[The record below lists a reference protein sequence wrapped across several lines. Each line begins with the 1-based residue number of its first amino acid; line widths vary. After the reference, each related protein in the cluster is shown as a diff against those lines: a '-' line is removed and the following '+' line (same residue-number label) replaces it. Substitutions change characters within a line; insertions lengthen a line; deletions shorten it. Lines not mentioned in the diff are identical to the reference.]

1 MSILSKAL
9 DLTYKVIPSEKAYAH
24 CDVPCGI
31 YDPHLAQVAALT
43 TMRMIQ
49 LIEAAEQPGADSSA
63 SQRSAYV
70 AQISR
75 YVATKEHHA
84 ELCKQEIRILWA
96 DYFRPEHVE
105 KYPDLHNIVFSA
117 LKTGSKVRQPNDSE
131 APQDL
136 LNAVNQIATIFWA
149 TKDVET
155 SVKPSRQAVGG
166 ELVLPS

>member
-1 MSILSKAL
+1 MLISKKLIEFTKIETAF
-9 DLTYKVIPSEKAYAH
+9 AH

-49 LIEAAEQPGADSSA
+49 LIGSAEGPSTDSDRTNYV
-63 SQRSAYV
+63 SQL
-70 AQISR
+70 SR
-75 YVATKEHHA
+75 YVSTKEEHA
-84 ELCKQEIRILWA
+84 ELCKKEIRILWA
-96 DYFRPEHVE
+96 DYFRPEHIE
-105 KYPDLHNIVFSA
+105 KYPELHDTVFNA
-117 LKTGSKVRQPNDSE
+117 LKTASKVRQTNDSQ

-155 SVKPSRQAVGG
+155 SVQPSRQAVGG
-166 ELVLPS
+166 ELVLPA

>member
-1 MSILSKAL
+1 MLISKKLIEFTKIETAF
-9 DLTYKVIPSEKAYAH
+9 AH

-49 LIEAAEQPGADSSA
+49 LIGSAEVPSTDSDRTNYV
-63 SQRSAYV
+63 SQL
-70 AQISR
+70 SR
-75 YVATKEHHA
+75 YVSTKEEHA
-84 ELCKQEIRILWA
+84 ELCKKEIRILWA
-96 DYFRPEHVE
+96 DYFRPEHIE
-105 KYPDLHNIVFSA
+105 KYPELHDTVFNA
-117 LKTGSKVRQPNDSE
+117 LKTASKVRQTNDTQ

-155 SVKPSRQAVGG
+155 SVQPSRQAVGG
-166 ELVLPS
+166 ELVLPA

>member
-1 MSILSKAL
+1 VL
-9 DLTYKVIPSEKAYAH
+9 PSEKAYAH

-49 LIEAAEQPGADSSA
+49 LIEAAESPTPESSA
-63 SQRSAYV
+63 ADRTNYV
-70 AQISR
+70 SQISR
-75 YVATKEHHA
+75 YVSTKEEHA
-84 ELCKQEIRILWA
+84 ELCKKEIRILWA
-96 DYFRPEHVE
+96 DYFRPEHIE
-105 KYPDLHNIVFSA
+105 KYPEIHNIVFGA
-117 LKTGSKVRQPNDSE
+117 LKTGSKVRQTNDSQ